1 MFLVG
6 CPSGQWERTVNPP
19 ALPSVVQIHYPPQ
32 VFLEKVSLPNKWFA
46 ETFSRYLL
54 TVERLLRKLLAC
66 TVVCASILI
75 FASPQTHAS
84 EVTGYFYKRPSF
96 TNVSLGQSSA
106 CAVSDAGEVWCW
118 GSNNKYQSASK
129 LSNFESTPFRL
140 IGIDDALQ
148 VAVGREHACALLKTK
163 RVVCWGSNEFGQLGT
178 GFEPATLANSPFPEY
193 VNGLVDATS
202 IYAGDDHNCA
212 ITSDKDLFCWGSNS
226 RGQIGQLFKD
236 ESRQINGRAV
246 VAQAERVNISQV
258 VDAGLGTTHSCV
270 ITVQGYVYCFGSNL
284 YGQLAQGW
292 GIEKSY
298 KPLIVGSIVDAKRID
313 ASANS
318 TCITDKAKSMRCWG
332 AGESG
337 QLGNLDTGDLALP
350 TNQSLSLGKYVID
363 EFSVGNRSTC
373 AKLDNSVVYCWGST
387 LFGQVGSSNLAS
399 VSLSPFSSVQY
410 PLSDATQIESGGDFS
425 CVLTGNIWCW
435 GRNNLGQLGQMTNST
450 FSTYAQ
456 INNPRWDLAPNS
468 ITHTS
473 SNNVI
478 TLNWPQI
485 GASQTYARVES
496 KNGKLICQT
505 NTALT
510 CDFIPESLGR
520 ITYVLFLQVK
530 DINGVNQAAR
540 AEYSI
545 EVKSLTSAVEAKIQA
560 ENDAIEAAANK
571 LIEEERAKKLAKLMS
586 DLKIVE
592 VKMLAAQNKLEKVSD
607 LLAEATDSYLA
618 AKDRSSA
625 ATDQLSAALNSYI
638 AINKQ
643 LAALNKLYKRT

>member
-1 MFLVG
+1 MKG
-6 CPSGQWERTVNPP
+6 CRNDFG
-19 ALPSVVQIHYPPQ
+19 
-32 VFLEKVSLPNKWFA
+32 
-46 ETFSRYLL
+46 YLL
-54 TVERLLRKLLAC
+54 AVSRLLRKISAVSVAC
-66 TVVCASILI
+66 AFFTVHFPSVAHS
-75 FASPQTHAS
+75 T
-84 EVTGYFYKRPSF
+84 EVTGFFYKRPSF
-96 TNVSLGQSSA
+96 VNLSLGQSSA

-118 GSNNKYQSASK
+118 GSNNKFQSASK

-140 IGIDDALQ
+140 IGINDALQ

-178 GFEPATLANSPFPEY
+178 GFESANLASSPFPEY
-193 VNGLVDATS
+193 VNGLVDAAS

-212 ITSDKDLFCWGSNS
+212 ITSDKELFCWGLNS
-226 RGQIGQLFKD
+226 RGQVGQLFKD

-246 VAQAERVNISQV
+246 VAQAERVDIPQV
-258 VDAGLGTTHSCV
+258 VDIGLGTAHSCV
-270 ITVQGYVYCFGSNL
+270 VTVQGYVHCFGSNL

-292 GIEKSY
+292 GVEKSF
-298 KPLIVGSIVDAKRID
+298 KPLLVGSIVDAKRID
-313 ASANS
+313 ASGNS

-332 AGESG
+332 AGGSG

-350 TNQSLSLGKYVID
+350 TNSSLSLGKYVID

-373 AKLDNSVVYCWGST
+373 AKLDNSVVYCWGSR
-387 LFGQVGSSNLAS
+387 LFGQVGSSNLDL
-399 VSLSPFSSVQY
+399 VSLSPFSSIQY
-410 PLSDATQIESGGDFS
+410 PLNDATQIESGGDFS

-456 INNPRWDLAPNS
+456 INNLRWDLAPNS

-485 GASQTYARVES
+485 GASQSYARVES
-496 KNGKLICQT
+496 KNGKLVCQT

-510 CDFIPESLGR
+510 CDFIPESLGQT
-520 ITYVLFLQVK
+520 TYVLLLQVK
-530 DINGVNQAAR
+530 DVNGANQAAR

-545 EVKSLTSAVEAKIQA
+545 EVKSLISAAEAKIQA
-560 ENDAIEAAANK
+560 EVDAIGAAGNK
-571 LIEEERAKKLAKLMS
+571 LIEEERAKKLAKLLS
-586 DLKIVE
+586 DLKVAE
-592 VKMLAAQNKLEKVSD
+592 EKMLAAQNKLDKVSD
-607 LLAEATDSYLA
+607 LLAETIDSYAA

-625 ATDQLSAALNSYI
+625 VSDQMAAALNSYI
-638 AINKQ
+638 AFNKQ
-643 LAALNKLYKRT
+643 LVALNRLYKKT